1 MQQVSIYP
9 LGVSSRQYTNA
20 CINVYKLH
28 SWSSPSSLLVYLRL
42 VPSAIQ
48 LSILHQKNV
57 HLQDGI
63 HILVDLMGH
72 TTGARLDIV
81 VTTVQGLIVVLS
93 LLLLYFL

>member
-1 MQQVSIYP
+1 M
-9 LGVSSRQYTNA
+9 
-20 CINVYKLH
+20 
-28 SWSSPSSLLVYLRL
+28 
-42 VPSAIQ
+42 
-48 LSILHQKNV
+48 

-93 LLLLYFL
+93 LLLLYFFVINVKTIIEYMYASKLIDRELKS

>member
-1 MQQVSIYP
+1 M
-9 LGVSSRQYTNA
+9 
-20 CINVYKLH
+20 
-28 SWSSPSSLLVYLRL
+28 
-42 VPSAIQ
+42 
-48 LSILHQKNV
+48 

-93 LLLLYFL
+93 LLLLYFFVINVKTIIEYMYASKLIDRELQS

>member
-1 MQQVSIYP
+1 M
-9 LGVSSRQYTNA
+9 
-20 CINVYKLH
+20 
-28 SWSSPSSLLVYLRL
+28 YLRL

-93 LLLLYFL
+93 LLLLYFFVINVKTIIEYMYASKLIDRELQS

>member
-1 MQQVSIYP
+1 M
-9 LGVSSRQYTNA
+9 
-20 CINVYKLH
+20 
-28 SWSSPSSLLVYLRL
+28 YLRL

-63 HILVDLMGH
+63 HILVNLMGH

-93 LLLLYFL
+93 LLLLYFFVINVKTIIEYMYASKLIDRELQS

>member
-1 MQQVSIYP
+1 M
-9 LGVSSRQYTNA
+9 
-20 CINVYKLH
+20 
-28 SWSSPSSLLVYLRL
+28 YLRL
-42 VPSAIQ
+42 VPSAIR

-93 LLLLYFL
+93 LLLLYFFVINVKTIIEYMYASKLIDRELQS